1 MEKKLHGADIV
12 IDSLRKHGVNLVFG
26 IPGAKIDRLFEG
38 LDGQDSEDA
47 PKLIVTR
54 HEQNAAF
61 MAQAYGR
68 LTGKTGV
75 AITTSGP
82 GVGNLVTG
90 IMTANAEGDPMLAI
104 GGQVQRKDLHRA
116 THQSTPS
123 TEIMAPITQ
132 YSAEIQD
139 PNNISEI
146 MANAFEASQDARK
159 GAAFVS
165 LPQDVDDAEV
175 TEKPLPIYET
185 PKMGPAD
192 PNDLQKLV
200 ELIKNSKMP
209 VILVGQRGADEEIT
223 TALRKLLSDYS
234 LPVVET
240 YQAAGVVSRDLEQQ
254 SYFGRIGLFRNQV
267 GDQLLQQSDLV
278 IAVGYDPIE
287 YEPRNW
293 NKEGNLRIVNLDTL
307 PAQIDNH
314 YTPIM
319 QLVGNITTS
328 LTELDKLLKGYEYPL
343 AATEQLA
350 KYKQELDQDKKIQVP
365 ASNDAS
371 HPLAVVHA
379 IQENVTDDMHV
390 ALDVGSHYIWMARH
404 FRCYQ
409 PRHLLISNGMQTLGV
424 GLPWAMVAAMLYP
437 EHKSVAVCG
446 DGGFLFSGAE
456 LATAVQHHLNVVTI
470 VWNDGG
476 HYDMVKF
483 QEEMKYSQAAG
494 VKFGNVDIVKYA
506 ESFGATGLRVNE
518 PADLTKVISQA
529 FNIDGPVVVDVPVD
543 YSNNKELAANLI
555 DSQLGSEGN
564 KDYDNII

>member
-1 MEKKLHGADIV
+1 MEEKLHGADVV

-82 GVGNLVTG
+82 GVGNLATG

-175 TEKPLPIYET
+175 TENPLPIYET

-223 TALRKLLSDYS
+223 TALRKLLSDYL

-506 ESFGATGLRVNE
+506 ESFGATGLRVNK

-555 DSQLGSEGN
+555 DSQLG
-564 KDYDNII
+564 

>member
-1 MEKKLHGADIV
+1 MEKKLYGADVV
-12 IDSLRKHGVNLVFG
+12 IDSLKKHGINLVFG

-68 LTGKTGV
+68 LTRKTGV
-75 AITTSGP
+75 AIATSGP
-82 GVGNLVTG
+82 GVGNLATG

-116 THQSTPS
+116 THQSTLS

-319 QLVGNITTS
+319 QLVGNIATS
-328 LTELDKLLKGYEYPL
+328 LTELDKLLKGYEYPV
-343 AATEQLA
+343 AATEQLT

-483 QEEMKYSQAAG
+483 QEEMKYPQAAG

-506 ESFGATGLRVNE
+506 ESFGATGLRVNK
-518 PADLTKVISQA
+518 PADLTKVLSQA

-555 DSQLGSEGN
+555 DSQLG
-564 KDYDNII
+564 

>member
-1 MEKKLHGADIV
+1 MLFR
-12 IDSLRKHGVNLVFG
+12 SLVFG

-543 YSNNKELAANLI
+543 YSNNKELATNLI
-555 DSQLGSEGN
+555 DSQLG
-564 KDYDNII
+564 

>member
-1 MEKKLHGADIV
+1 MEKKLYGADVV
-12 IDSLRKHGVNLVFG
+12 IDSLRKHGINLVFG

-38 LDGQDSEDA
+38 LDGQDSEGA

-82 GVGNLVTG
+82 GVGNLATG

-328 LTELDKLLKGYEYPL
+328 LTELDKLLKGYEYPV

-390 ALDVGSHYIWMARH
+390 ALDVGSHYIWMALH

-476 HYDMVKF
+476 HYDMVRF

-506 ESFGATGLRVNE
+506 ESFGATGLRVNK
-518 PADLTKVISQA
+518 PADLTKVLSQA

-555 DSQLGSEGN
+555 DSQLG
-564 KDYDNII
+564 

>member
-1 MEKKLHGADIV
+1 MEKKLRGADVV
-12 IDSLRKHGVNLVFG
+12 IDSLKKHGINLVFG

-75 AITTSGP
+75 AIATSGP
-82 GVGNLVTG
+82 GVGNLATG

-319 QLVGNITTS
+319 QLVGNIATS
-328 LTELDKLLKGYEYPL
+328 LTELDKLLKGYEYPV

-483 QEEMKYSQAAG
+483 QEEMKYPQAAG

-506 ESFGATGLRVNE
+506 ESFGATGLRVNK
-518 PADLTKVISQA
+518 PADLTKILSQA

-555 DSQLGSEGN
+555 DSQLG
-564 KDYDNII
+564 

>member
-1 MEKKLHGADIV
+1 MEEKLHGADVV

-82 GVGNLVTG
+82 GVGNLATG

-104 GGQVQRKDLHRA
+104 GGQVQRKDLHRS

-555 DSQLGSEGN
+555 DSQLG
-564 KDYDNII
+564 

>member
-1 MEKKLHGADIV
+1 MEKKLYGADVV
-12 IDSLRKHGVNLVFG
+12 IDSLRKHGINLVFG

-75 AITTSGP
+75 AIATSGP
-82 GVGNLVTG
+82 GVGNLATG

-192 PNDLQKLV
+192 PNDLQKLI
-200 ELIKNSKMP
+200 ELVKNSKMP

-319 QLVGNITTS
+319 QLVGNIATS
-328 LTELDKLLKGYEYPL
+328 LTELDKLLKGYEYPV
-343 AATEQLA
+343 AATEQLV

-365 ASNDAS
+365 ASNNAS

-483 QEEMKYSQAAG
+483 QEEMKYPQAAG

-506 ESFGATGLRVNE
+506 ESFGATGLRVNK
-518 PADLTKVISQA
+518 PADLTKVLSQA

-555 DSQLGSEGN
+555 DSQLG
-564 KDYDNII
+564 

>member
-1 MEKKLHGADIV
+1 MEKKLYGADVV
-12 IDSLRKHGVNLVFG
+12 IDSLKKHGVNLVFG

-75 AITTSGP
+75 AIATSGP
-82 GVGNLVTG
+82 GVGNLATG

-192 PNDLQKLV
+192 PRDLQKLV

-319 QLVGNITTS
+319 QLVGNIATS
-328 LTELDKLLKGYEYPL
+328 LTELDKLLKGYEYPV

-365 ASNDAS
+365 TSNDAS

-379 IQENVTDDMHV
+379 IQENVTDDMRV

-483 QEEMKYSQAAG
+483 QEEMKYPQAAG

-506 ESFGATGLRVNE
+506 ESFGATGLRVNK
-518 PADLTKVISQA
+518 PADLTKVLSQA

-555 DSQLGSEGN
+555 DSQLG
-564 KDYDNII
+564 

>member
-1 MEKKLHGADIV
+1 MEKKLYGADVV
-12 IDSLRKHGVNLVFG
+12 IDSLKKHGINLVFG

-68 LTGKTGV
+68 LTRKTGV
-75 AITTSGP
+75 AIATSGP
-82 GVGNLVTG
+82 GVGNLATG

-116 THQSTPS
+116 THQSTLS

-319 QLVGNITTS
+319 QLVGNIATS
-328 LTELDKLLKGYEYPL
+328 LTELDKLLKGYEYPV
-343 AATEQLA
+343 AATEQLT

-437 EHKSVAVCG
+437 KHKSVAVCG

-483 QEEMKYSQAAG
+483 QEEMKYPQAAG

-506 ESFGATGLRVNE
+506 ESFGATGLRVNK
-518 PADLTKVISQA
+518 PADLTKVLSQA

-555 DSQLGSEGN
+555 DSQLG
-564 KDYDNII
+564 

>member
-75 AITTSGP
+75 AIATSGP
-82 GVGNLVTG
+82 GVGNLATG

-116 THQSTPS
+116 THQSTLS

-319 QLVGNITTS
+319 QLVGNIATS
-328 LTELDKLLKGYEYPL
+328 LTGLDKLLKGYEYPV

-365 ASNDAS
+365 TSNDAS

-446 DGGFLFSGAE
+446 DGGFPFSGAE

-506 ESFGATGLRVNE
+506 ESFGATGLRVNK
-518 PADLTKVISQA
+518 PADLTKVLSQA

-555 DSQLGSEGN
+555 DSQLG
-564 KDYDNII
+564 

>member
-1 MEKKLHGADIV
+1 MEEKLHGADIV

-82 GVGNLVTG
+82 GVGNLATG

-223 TALRKLLSDYS
+223 TALRKLLSDYL

-518 PADLTKVISQA
+518 PADLTEVISQA

-555 DSQLGSEGN
+555 DSQLG
-564 KDYDNII
+564 

>member
-1 MEKKLHGADIV
+1 MEKKLYGADVV
-12 IDSLRKHGVNLVFG
+12 IDSLRKHGINLVFG

-38 LDGQDSEDA
+38 LDGQDSEGA

-82 GVGNLVTG
+82 GVGNLATG

-146 MANAFEASQDARK
+146 MANAFEASQDAHK

-240 YQAAGVVSRDLEQQ
+240 YQAAGVVSRDLEHQ

-328 LTELDKLLKGYEYPL
+328 LTELDKLLKGYEYPV

-476 HYDMVKF
+476 HYDMVRF

-506 ESFGATGLRVNE
+506 ESFGATGLRVNK
-518 PADLTKVISQA
+518 PADLTKVLSQA

-555 DSQLGSEGN
+555 DSQLG
-564 KDYDNII
+564 

>member
-1 MEKKLHGADIV
+1 MEKKLYGADVV
-12 IDSLRKHGVNLVFG
+12 IDSLRKHGINLVFG

-38 LDGQDSEDA
+38 LDGQDSEGA

-82 GVGNLVTG
+82 GVGNLATG

-123 TEIMAPITQ
+123 AEIMAPITQ

-139 PNNISEI
+139 PNNTEI

-328 LTELDKLLKGYEYPL
+328 LTELDKLLKGYEYPV

-476 HYDMVKF
+476 HYDMVRF

-506 ESFGATGLRVNE
+506 ESFGATGLRVNK
-518 PADLTKVISQA
+518 PADLTKVLSQA

-555 DSQLGSEGN
+555 DSQLG
-564 KDYDNII
+564 

>member
-1 MEKKLHGADIV
+1 MEEKLHGADVV

-61 MAQAYGR
+61 MAQGYGR

-82 GVGNLVTG
+82 GVGNLATG

-223 TALRKLLSDYS
+223 TALRKLLSDYL

-555 DSQLGSEGN
+555 DSQLG
-564 KDYDNII
+564 

>member
-1 MEKKLHGADIV
+1 MEKKLRGADVV
-12 IDSLRKHGVNLVFG
+12 IDSLKKHGINLVFG

-38 LDGQDSEDA
+38 LDGQDSEAA

-75 AITTSGP
+75 AIATSGP
-82 GVGNLVTG
+82 GVGNLATG

-319 QLVGNITTS
+319 QLVGNIATS
-328 LTELDKLLKGYEYPL
+328 LTELDKLLKGYEYPV

-365 ASNDAS
+365 ASSDAS

-379 IQENVTDDMHV
+379 IQENVNDDMHV

-456 LATAVQHHLNVVTI
+456 LATAIQHHLNVVTI

-483 QEEMKYSQAAG
+483 QEEMKYPQAAG

-506 ESFGATGLRVNE
+506 ESFGATGLRVNK
-518 PADLTKVISQA
+518 PADLTKVLSQA

-555 DSQLGSEGN
+555 DSQLG
-564 KDYDNII
+564 

>member
-1 MEKKLHGADIV
+1 MEKKLYGADVV
-12 IDSLRKHGVNLVFG
+12 IDSLRKHGINLVFG

-75 AITTSGP
+75 AIATSGP
-82 GVGNLVTG
+82 GVGNLATG

-192 PNDLQKLV
+192 PNDLQKLI
-200 ELIKNSKMP
+200 ELVKNSKMP

-319 QLVGNITTS
+319 QLVGNIATS
-328 LTELDKLLKGYEYPL
+328 LTELDKLLKGYEYPV
-343 AATEQLA
+343 AATEQLV

-365 ASNDAS
+365 ASNNAS

-456 LATAVQHHLNVVTI
+456 LATAVQYHLNVVTI

-483 QEEMKYSQAAG
+483 QEEMKYPQAAG

-506 ESFGATGLRVNE
+506 ESFGATGLRVNK
-518 PADLTKVISQA
+518 PADLTKVLSQA

-555 DSQLGSEGN
+555 DSQLG
-564 KDYDNII
+564 

>member
-1 MEKKLHGADIV
+1 MEKKLYGADVV
-12 IDSLRKHGVNLVFG
+12 IDSLRKHGINLVFG

-38 LDGQDSEDA
+38 LDGQDSEGA

-82 GVGNLVTG
+82 GVGNLATG

-328 LTELDKLLKGYEYPL
+328 LTELDKLLKGYEYPV
-343 AATEQLA
+343 AATEQLT

-476 HYDMVKF
+476 HYDMVRF

-506 ESFGATGLRVNE
+506 ESFGATGLRVNK
-518 PADLTKVISQA
+518 PADLTKVLSQA

-555 DSQLGSEGN
+555 DSQLG
-564 KDYDNII
+564 

>member
-1 MEKKLHGADIV
+1 MEKKLYGADVV
-12 IDSLRKHGVNLVFG
+12 IDSLRKHGINLVFG

-38 LDGQDSEDA
+38 LDGQDSEGA

-82 GVGNLVTG
+82 GVGNLATG

-123 TEIMAPITQ
+123 AEIMAPITQ

-146 MANAFEASQDARK
+146 MANAFEASQDAHK

-328 LTELDKLLKGYEYPL
+328 LTELDKLLKGYEYPV

-476 HYDMVKF
+476 HYDMVRF

-506 ESFGATGLRVNE
+506 ESFGATGLRVNK
-518 PADLTKVISQA
+518 PADLTKVLSQA

-555 DSQLGSEGN
+555 DSQLG
-564 KDYDNII
+564 

>member
-1 MEKKLHGADIV
+1 MEEKLHGADVV

-82 GVGNLVTG
+82 GVGNLATG

-223 TALRKLLSDYS
+223 TALRKLLSDYL

-555 DSQLGSEGN
+555 DSQLG
-564 KDYDNII
+564 

>member
-1 MEKKLHGADIV
+1 MEEKLHGADIV

-82 GVGNLVTG
+82 GVGNLATG

-223 TALRKLLSDYS
+223 TALRKLLSDYL

-319 QLVGNITTS
+319 QLVGNIAIS
-328 LTELDKLLKGYEYPL
+328 LTELDKLLKGYEYPV

-506 ESFGATGLRVNE
+506 ESFGATGLRVNK
-518 PADLTKVISQA
+518 PADLTKVLSQA

-555 DSQLGSEGN
+555 DSQLG
-564 KDYDNII
+564 

>member
-123 TEIMAPITQ
+123 AEIMAPITQ

-555 DSQLGSEGN
+555 DSQLG
-564 KDYDNII
+564 

>member
-1 MEKKLHGADIV
+1 MEEKLHGADIV

-82 GVGNLVTG
+82 GVGNLATG

-146 MANAFEASQDARK
+146 MVNAFEASQDARK

-223 TALRKLLSDYS
+223 TALRKLLGDYS

-555 DSQLGSEGN
+555 DSQLG
-564 KDYDNII
+564 

>member
-1 MEKKLHGADIV
+1 MEEKLHGADIV

-82 GVGNLVTG
+82 GVGNLATG

-518 PADLTKVISQA
+518 PADLTEVISQA

-555 DSQLGSEGN
+555 DSQLG
-564 KDYDNII
+564 

>member
-1 MEKKLHGADIV
+1 MEKKLYGADVV
-12 IDSLRKHGVNLVFG
+12 IDSLKKHGVNLVFG

-75 AITTSGP
+75 AIATSGP
-82 GVGNLVTG
+82 GVGNLATG

-116 THQSTPS
+116 THQSTLS

-319 QLVGNITTS
+319 QLVGNIATS
-328 LTELDKLLKGYEYPL
+328 LTGLDKLLKGYEYPV

-365 ASNDAS
+365 TSNDAS

-390 ALDVGSHYIWMARH
+390 ALDVGSHYIWKARH

-424 GLPWAMVAAMLYP
+424 GLPWATVAAMLYP

-483 QEEMKYSQAAG
+483 QEEMKYPQAAG

-506 ESFGATGLRVNE
+506 ESFGATGLRVNK
-518 PADLTKVISQA
+518 PADLTKVLSQA

-555 DSQLGSEGN
+555 DSQLG
-564 KDYDNII
+564 

>member
-38 LDGQDSEDA
+38 LDGQNSEDA

-54 HEQNAAF
+54 HEQNASF

-75 AITTSGP
+75 AIATSGP
-82 GVGNLVTG
+82 GVGNLATG

-146 MANAFEASQDARK
+146 MANAFEASQAARK

-175 TEKPLPIYET
+175 AEKPLPIYET

-223 TALRKLLSDYS
+223 VALRKLLSDYS

-319 QLVGNITTS
+319 QLVGNIATS
-328 LTELDKLLKGYEYPL
+328 LTELDKLLKGYEYPV

-365 ASNDAS
+365 ASDDAS

-456 LATAVQHHLNVVTI
+456 LATAVQYHLNVVTI

-476 HYDMVKF
+476 YYDMVKF
-483 QEEMKYSQAAG
+483 QEEMKYPQAAG

-506 ESFGATGLRVNE
+506 ESFGATGLRVNK
-518 PADLTKVISQA
+518 PADLTKVIGQA

-555 DSQLGSEGN
+555 DSQLG
-564 KDYDNII
+564 

>member
-1 MEKKLHGADIV
+1 MEKKLRGADVV
-12 IDSLRKHGVNLVFG
+12 INSLKKHGINLVFG

-75 AITTSGP
+75 AIATSGP
-82 GVGNLVTG
+82 GVGNLATG

-319 QLVGNITTS
+319 QLVGNIATS
-328 LTELDKLLKGYEYPL
+328 LTELDKLLKGYEYPV

-365 ASNDAS
+365 ASSDAS

-379 IQENVTDDMHV
+379 IQENVNDDMHV

-483 QEEMKYSQAAG
+483 QEEMKYPQAAG

-506 ESFGATGLRVNE
+506 ESFGATGLRVNK
-518 PADLTKVISQA
+518 PADLTKVLSQA

-555 DSQLGSEGN
+555 DSQLG
-564 KDYDNII
+564 

>member
-1 MEKKLHGADIV
+1 MNKKMYGADVV
-12 IDSLRKHGVNLVFG
+12 IDSLKKHGIEMVFG

-38 LDGQDSEDA
+38 LDGQDSADA

-82 GVGNLVTG
+82 GVGNLATG

-123 TEIMAPITQ
+123 TEIMAPITR

-146 MANAFEASQDARK
+146 MANAFEASQGARK

-175 TEKPLPIYET
+175 TEVPLPIYET

-192 PNDLQKLV
+192 PAELAKLV
-200 ELIKNSKMP
+200 ELIKGSKLP
-209 VILVGQRGADEEIT
+209 VILVGQRGADEKIT
-223 TALRKLLSDYS
+223 QALRKLLKHYAF
-234 LPVVET
+234 PVVET
-240 YQAAGVVSRDLEQQ
+240 YQAAGVVSRELEEQ

-293 NKEGNLRIVNLDTL
+293 NKEGKLRIVNLDTL

-314 YTPIM
+314 YTPVM
-319 QLVGNITTS
+319 QLVGNIATS
-328 LTELDKLLKGYEYPL
+328 LAQLDTLLQGYEYPIE
-343 AATEQLA
+343 AHAQLA
-350 KYKQELDQDKKIQVP
+350 KYKQELNRDKKLQAP
-365 ASNDAS
+365 ASNGQN
-371 HPLAVVHA
+371 HPLAIVQA
-379 IQENVTDDMHV
+379 IQENVTDDMTV
-390 ALDVGSHYIWMARH
+390 TLDVGSHYIWMARH

-424 GLPWAMVAAMLYP
+424 GLPWAMTAALVHP
-437 EHKSVAVCG
+437 DHKAVAVCG

-476 HYDMVKF
+476 NYDMVKF
-483 QEEMKYSQAAG
+483 QEEMKYPQAAG
-494 VKFGNVDIVKYA
+494 TKFGDVDIVKYA
-506 ESFGATGLRVNE
+506 ESFGATGLRVE
-518 PADLTKVISQA
+518 QPADLSAVMQKA
-529 FNIDGPVVVDVPVD
+529 FSIDGPVVVDVPVD
-543 YSNNKELAANLI
+543 YSNNKELAAHLI
-555 DSQLGSEGN
+555 DSQLG
-564 KDYDNII
+564 

>member
-1 MEKKLHGADIV
+1 MEKKLYGADVV
-12 IDSLRKHGVNLVFG
+12 IDSLKKHGVNLVFG

-54 HEQNAAF
+54 HEQNATF

-75 AITTSGP
+75 AIATSGP
-82 GVGNLVTG
+82 GVGNLATG

-192 PNDLQKLV
+192 PRDLQKLV

-223 TALRKLLSDYS
+223 TALRKLLNDYS

-319 QLVGNITTS
+319 QLVGNIATS
-328 LTELDKLLKGYEYPL
+328 LTELDKLLKGYEYPV
-343 AATEQLA
+343 AATEQLT

-483 QEEMKYSQAAG
+483 QEEMKYPQAAG

-506 ESFGATGLRVNE
+506 ESFGATGLRVNK
-518 PADLTKVISQA
+518 PADLTKVLSQA
-529 FNIDGPVVVDVPVD
+529 FNIDGPVVVDMPVD

-555 DSQLGSEGN
+555 DSQLG
-564 KDYDNII
+564 

>member
-75 AITTSGP
+75 AIATSGP
-82 GVGNLVTG
+82 GVGNLATG

-116 THQSTPS
+116 THQSTLS

-192 PNDLQKLV
+192 PNDLQKLI

-319 QLVGNITTS
+319 QLVGNIATS
-328 LTELDKLLKGYEYPL
+328 LTELDKLLKGYEYPV
-343 AATEQLA
+343 AATEQLV

-365 ASNDAS
+365 VSNNAS

-506 ESFGATGLRVNE
+506 ESFGATGLRVNK
-518 PADLTKVISQA
+518 PADLTKVLSQA

-555 DSQLGSEGN
+555 DSQLG
-564 KDYDNII
+564 

>member
-1 MEKKLHGADIV
+1 MEEKLHGADVV

-82 GVGNLVTG
+82 GVGNLATG

-165 LPQDVDDAEV
+165 LPQDVNDAEV

-223 TALRKLLSDYS
+223 TALRKLLSDYL

-555 DSQLGSEGN
+555 DSQLG
-564 KDYDNII
+564 

>member
-1 MEKKLHGADIV
+1 MEKKLYGADVV
-12 IDSLRKHGVNLVFG
+12 IDSLKKHGINLVFG

-75 AITTSGP
+75 AIATSGP

-319 QLVGNITTS
+319 QLVGNIATS
-328 LTELDKLLKGYEYPL
+328 LTELDKLLKGYEYPV

-350 KYKQELDQDKKIQVP
+350 KYKQELDQDKKVQVP

-476 HYDMVKF
+476 YYDMVKF

-555 DSQLGSEGN
+555 DSQLG
-564 KDYDNII
+564 

>member
-209 VILVGQRGADEEIT
+209 VILVGQRGADEKIT

-278 IAVGYDPIE
+278 ITVGYDPIE
-287 YEPRNW
+287 YEPQNW

-314 YTPIM
+314 FTPIM
-319 QLVGNITTS
+319 QLVGNIATS
-328 LTELDKLLKGYEYPL
+328 LTELDKLLKGYEYPV

-350 KYKQELDQDKKIQVP
+350 KYKQELDQDKKIQIP
-365 ASNDAS
+365 ASDDAS

-456 LATAVQHHLNVVTI
+456 LATAVQYHLNVVTI

-476 HYDMVKF
+476 YYDMVKF
-483 QEEMKYSQAAG
+483 QEEMKYPQAAG

-555 DSQLGSEGN
+555 DSQLG
-564 KDYDNII
+564 

>member
-1 MEKKLHGADIV
+1 MEEKLHGADVV

-82 GVGNLVTG
+82 GVGNLATG

-223 TALRKLLSDYS
+223 TALRKLLGDYS

-319 QLVGNITTS
+319 QLVGNIAIS
-328 LTELDKLLKGYEYPL
+328 LTELDKLLKGYEYPV

-555 DSQLGSEGN
+555 DSQLG
-564 KDYDNII
+564 

>member
-1 MEKKLHGADIV
+1 MEEKLHGADIV

-82 GVGNLVTG
+82 GVGNLATG

-223 TALRKLLSDYS
+223 TALRKLLGDYS

-319 QLVGNITTS
+319 QLVGNIATS

-555 DSQLGSEGN
+555 DSQLG
-564 KDYDNII
+564 

>member
-1 MEKKLHGADIV
+1 MEKKLYGADVV
-12 IDSLRKHGVNLVFG
+12 IDSLRKHGINLVFG

-38 LDGQDSEDA
+38 LDGQDSEGA

-75 AITTSGP
+75 AIATSGP
-82 GVGNLVTG
+82 GVGNLATG
-90 IMTANAEGDPMLAI
+90 IMTANAEGDPMLAM

-319 QLVGNITTS
+319 QLVGNIATS
-328 LTELDKLLKGYEYPL
+328 LTELDKLLKGYEYPV

-365 ASNDAS
+365 TSNDAS

-379 IQENVTDDMHV
+379 IQENITDDMHV

-456 LATAVQHHLNVVTI
+456 LATAVQYHLNVVTI

-483 QEEMKYSQAAG
+483 QEEMKYPQAAG

-506 ESFGATGLRVNE
+506 ESFGATGLRVNK
-518 PADLTKVISQA
+518 PADLTKVFSRA

-555 DSQLGSEGN
+555 DSQLG
-564 KDYDNII
+564 

>member
-1 MEKKLHGADIV
+1 MEEKLHGADVV

-82 GVGNLVTG
+82 GVGNLATG

-328 LTELDKLLKGYEYPL
+328 LTELDTLLKGYEYPL

-365 ASNDAS
+365 TSNDAS

-506 ESFGATGLRVNE
+506 ESFGATGLRVNK
-518 PADLTKVISQA
+518 PADLTKVLSQA

-555 DSQLGSEGN
+555 DSQLG
-564 KDYDNII
+564 

>member
-1 MEKKLHGADIV
+1 MEEKLHGADIV

-82 GVGNLVTG
+82 GVGNLATG

-200 ELIKNSKMP
+200 ELIKNSKLP

-506 ESFGATGLRVNE
+506 ESFGATGLRVNK
-518 PADLTKVISQA
+518 PADLTNVLSQA

-555 DSQLGSEGN
+555 DSQLG
-564 KDYDNII
+564 